1 MDYNTSKNKLL
12 LREYGRNVQKLIEH
26 ALTITDNVERNHFAQ
41 AIIELMGNL
50 NPHLKNVED
59 FKHLLWDHLFIISDF
74 KLDVESPYPIIDKI
88 IYEEKPK
95 PLAYPQKPIQFKHY
109 GGYIKMVIDKAKKL
123 DDEKRTELSKYIASY
138 MKLVHRSWNNET
150 VNDEIVKN
158 DLKLMSNGVLK
169 LEDDES
175 IRVLMKNTGTGTGMN
190 RNNNNN
196 QRNNSTNTN
205 TNRNSSSSR
214 NNNNRNN
221 NNRNS
226 GPRNNNPNNRNKPR

>member
-12 LREYGRNVQKLIEH
+12 LREYGRNVQKLVEH
-26 ALTITDNVERNHFAQ
+26 ALTIQDKEERNRFAQ

-74 KLDVESPYPIIDKI
+74 KLDVDSPYPIIDKI
-88 IYEEKPK
+88 IYMEKPK
-95 PLAYPQKPIQFKHY
+95 ALPYPQKPIQFKHY
-109 GGYIKMVIDKAKKL
+109 GGYIKAVIDKAKAL
-123 DDEKRTELSKYIASY
+123 DEEKRTELSKYIASY

-158 DLKLMSNGVLK
+158 DLTLMSGGVLK
-169 LEDDES
+169 LEEDES
-175 IRVLMKNTGTGTGMN
+175 IRHLLKNAGS
-190 RNNNNN
+190 NNN
-196 QRNNSTNTN
+196 QRIPAQRS
-205 TNRNSSSSR
+205 

-221 NNRNS
+221 NRNRNRNNS
-226 GPRNNNPNNRNKPR
+226 GPRNNNQGNRNKQR